1 MIVVVDYGLGNI
13 GAIVNILDYLGYSAV
28 VSHDTNE
35 IRNASHI
42 ILPGVGSF
50 DRGMQGL
57 KKLNLVRPL
66 TEAVLDRKIPLLG
79 VCLGM
84 QLLGESSEEGEEA
97 GLGWISARS
106 KRIPQLAQS
115 KLKIPHI
122 GWTDV
127 KRKNDSLL
135 LQSGVDERRFY
146 FVHSYYMDCSNSQD
160 IAATCHYGSEFC
172 CAVSRE
178 NIHGVQFH
186 PEKSHRYGMELFHR
200 FLGHC

>member
-186 PEKSHRYGMELFHR
+186 PEKSHRYGMELFRR